1 MRSSLCTEAQ
11 LQSEAFV
18 AWADLIRPAWDLE
31 HSGVAVG
38 THRKLWEWLFIIE
51 ALHERDML
59 RPGRRGLG
67 FGVGQDPMSAF
78 FASRGCEIVA
88 TDLDVERAAAGGWT
102 QTGQHAGQLAQLN
115 EVGLCD
121 PSTFEQHVSFRVAD
135 MNDIPADLTGF
146 DFVWSACAFEHL
158 GSLAKGGAF
167 VTNAMRCVR
176 PGGVAVHT
184 TEYNVGSNRRTIADG
199 PTVLYRHR
207 DIDRLVGALRRHGNT
222 VEPVDFDPGA
232 APADLHVD
240 VPPWSGVH
248 LKLEIEQYVATSIAL
263 IVEKANDHSTR
274 TVPFAVPIRAR
285 EQWDRAEQAVY
296 ARLAQSPRF
305 MKLVERNGA

>member
-11 LQSEAFV
+11 LQSEPFV

-31 HSGVAVG
+31 DSGVAVG

-67 FGVGQDPMSAF
+67 FGVGQDPLSAF
-78 FASRGCEIVA
+78 FASQGCEIVA
-88 TDLDVERAAAGGWT
+88 TDLDAERAAAGGWT

-115 EVGLCD
+115 DVGLCD
-121 PSTFEQHVSFRVAD
+121 RATFEKNVSFRVVD
-135 MNDIPADLTGF
+135 MNDIPTDLTGF

-158 GSLAKGGAF
+158 GSLAKGAAF
-167 VTNAMRCVR
+167 VTNAMRCIR

-184 TEYNVGSNRRTIADG
+184 TEYNVASNRRTIADG
-199 PTVLYRHR
+199 PTVLYRRR
-207 DIDRLVGALRRHGNT
+207 DIDGLVRRLRRNGNS

-232 APADLHVD
+232 APADRHVD

-248 LKLEIEQYVATSIAL
+248 LKLEIEKYVATSIAL
-263 IVEKANDHSTR
+263 IVEKNHVRR
-274 TVPFAVPIRAR
+274 TLAVPVGAR
-285 EQWDRAEQAVY
+285 EQRDRLEQALY

-305 MKLVERNGA
+305 MQLIERNSP